1 MIYQVGNPVSKKM
14 MMMML
19 IYQVRSVKVDDL
31 PGRESSI
38 QEDDDDDDDP
48 PGTIREGR

>member
-1 MIYQVGNPVSKKM
+1 
-14 MMMML
+14 MMML

-38 QEDDDDDDDP
+38 KEDEDDDDDL
-48 PGTIREGR
+48 PGAIREGR